1 MSFKFDLN
9 QFMEIGI
16 SGEMGHIKSRAESCN
31 HCNQYLVHYKA
42 ADGRAVE
49 SWFDEDDIAAV
60 EDEDHLG
67 APIYVVKEGDVPVG
81 AEIVGVN

>member
-1 MSFKFDLN
+1 MGFKFDLN
-9 QFMEIGI
+9 QFIEIGI

-60 EDEDHLG
+60 EDEGHPG
-67 APIYVVKEGDVPVG
+67 APIYAVKDGDLADDGVV
-81 AEIVGVN
+81 IGVN